1 MKRSYIYMI
10 VVLLTITLVSS
21 DYIISKDLQNI
32 IPLDEKYRTIE
43 NADATKEANVLT
55 TITIKNEQ
63 NTDKNIVYKY
73 NIEIPEI
80 SGAYRYKY
88 NNKEGYIVFTADGKT
103 NFELN
108 SNESIVIYDVPV
120 DTEYTITQ
128 ETTNEEYVTKV
139 GQSETTTYKAKTTN
153 DNNVTFNNSTKVE
166 EQKPTQEQ
174 PNQEQPKKD
183 NKANKKDIPNTG
195 ETEIRMAVLLLLA
208 FLTIYC
214 IRKIKVKRFE

>member
-166 EQKPTQEQ
+166 GQKPTQEQ

-208 FLTIYC
+208 FLIIYC

>member
-208 FLTIYC
+208 FLIIYC
-214 IRKIKVKRFE
+214 VRKIKVKRFE

>member
-32 IPLDEKYRTIE
+32 IPLDEKYRTVE

-166 EQKPTQEQ
+166 EQKPTKEQ

-195 ETEIRMAVLLLLA
+195 ETEIRMAVLLLLV
-208 FLTIYC
+208 FLPP
-214 IRKIKVKRFE
+214 

>member
-183 NKANKKDIPNTG
+183 NKTNKKDIPNTG

-208 FLTIYC
+208 FLIIYC

>member
-32 IPLDEKYRTIE
+32 IPLDEKYRTVE

-166 EQKPTQEQ
+166 EQKPTKEQ

-195 ETEIRMAVLLLLA
+195 ETEIRMAVLLLLV
-208 FLTIYC
+208 FLIIYC

>member
-208 FLTIYC
+208 FLIIYC